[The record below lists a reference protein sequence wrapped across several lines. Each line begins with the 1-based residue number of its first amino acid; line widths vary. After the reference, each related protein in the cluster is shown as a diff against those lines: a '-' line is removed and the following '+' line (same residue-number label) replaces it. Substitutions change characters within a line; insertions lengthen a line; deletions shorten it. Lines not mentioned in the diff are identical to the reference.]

1 MPQRVNIQYSIDIE
15 DLEVEVIRMLKNMK
29 KRVDSL
35 DLMVRNPDEILS
47 IPTIRNIE
55 KLRVDMA
62 SIDLGL
68 RDINA
73 IINGYISHQTQ
84 TNIEAAPQQPDI
96 ESNVQA
102 LQEQLESLQK
112 LTSNE
117 DTA

>member
-1 MPQRVNIQYSIDIE
+1 
-15 DLEVEVIRMLKNMK
+15 
-29 KRVDSL
+29 
-35 DLMVRNPDEILS
+35 
-47 IPTIRNIE
+47 
-55 KLRVDMA
+55 
-62 SIDLGL
+62 L

-73 IINGYISHQTQ
+73 IINGYMLHQTQ